1 MKSSLFLSSVGFAAL
16 SSGLL
21 QGVAWAEDTVI
32 AASASETLTIS
43 WVIKNEKEKL
53 LEQRARAVSDPQSPS
68 YQKFLTYEEINR
80 KYRPKASRIQ
90 YVAKVLKSYGLS
102 PKVHASGLFIDTP
115 ITVGQVE
122 SLASVS
128 LSSHQES
135 GRPSYLTPDKVPT
148 IPPELRGAV
157 EGIGGLDQTP
167 WRSHMT
173 PARTISSSELVAK
186 ALAADLPPHPDYNS
200 GRANTGTPAG
210 CPDALETKGYTPNQ
224 WLHAYGLD
232 QLQGMGY
239 QGQGERIAFIEI
251 DGFYQPNLDAFTDC
265 FGLPRQQLTLHTYP
279 AGAQPI
285 DPFGGLGNGET
296 MLDVEIVTAIAPEA
310 QLDIWQDTENNGESA
325 GQMMLAILAQ
335 PKKDL
340 PTIISNSTG
349 LNDTQNYY
357 DLNQVNEMAYRR
369 AAAMGIS
376 IFVASGDQ
384 GATDVAIHIHIGGV
398 TNAAPVYAAD
408 YPSSS
413 PWATAVGGTN
423 LVLDA
428 ENNIVQEIVWNN
440 WTFAGN
446 LIGDDYP
453 LFDIWAGGGGVS
465 RWFNMPSWQKKT
477 LNKDDRFRW
486 GSKPARLLPDVAL
499 LADNQPGIVII
510 EGNQSVRHPGGT
522 SAAAP
527 EMAGG
532 VALINSALRGK
543 GKKRVG
549 FMNPL
554 LYRLGKHK
562 GSLYTDVTTGNIDTM
577 WQTWGL
583 NWTEIATYQPS
594 EAFTA
599 RAGWDAATGW
609 GSPKFP
615 QLLDEL
621 LKRK

>member
-1 MKSSLFLSSVGFAAL
+1 MKYRLYRRLGLAAL

-21 QGVAWAEDTVI
+21 PCVALAEDTVT
-32 AASASETLTIS
+32 AAAASETLTIS

-68 YQKFLTYEEINR
+68 YQKYLTYEEIDR
-80 KYRPKASRIQ
+80 KYRPNASRIQ
-90 YVAKVLKSYGLS
+90 YVAKMLKSYGLS
-102 PKVHASGLFIDTP
+102 PKVHASGLFIETP

-122 SLASVS
+122 SLAGVS
-128 LSSHQES
+128 LSSHQEPGS
-135 GRPSYLTPDKVPT
+135 KAYLTPDSAPT

-157 EGIGGLDQTP
+157 EGIGGLNQTP
-167 WRSHMT
+167 WRSHRT
-173 PARTISSSELVAK
+173 PERAVSSAELAAK
-186 ALAADLPPHPDYNS
+186 ALVTDLPPHPDYHS
-200 GRANTGTPAG
+200 ARPNTGTPAG
-210 CPDALETKGYTPNQ
+210 CPEALATLGYTPNQ

-232 QLQGMGY
+232 QLQAMGY
-239 QGQGERIAFIEI
+239 RGQGERITFIEI

-265 FGLPRQQLTLHTYP
+265 FGLPRQQMAIHTYP
-279 AGAQPI
+279 ADAQPI
-285 DPFGGLGNGET
+285 DPFGAMGNSET

-310 QLDIWQDTENNGESA
+310 RLDIWQDTTTGISA
-325 GQMMLAILAQ
+325 GEMMLAILAQ

-349 LNDTQNYY
+349 LNDTQNVY
-357 DLNQVNEMAYRR
+357 DWNLVNEKAYRR

-384 GATDVAIHIHIGGV
+384 GATDVTYTLMEGKV

-428 ENNIVQEIVWNN
+428 GNNIVQEIVWND
-440 WTFAGN
+440 WTFIGN
-446 LIGDDYP
+446 VFNGDYP
-453 LFDIWAGGGGVS
+453 LFDLWAGGGGIS
-465 RWFNMPSWQKKT
+465 RWFNMPSWQKKAV
-477 LNKDDRFRW
+477 KDRFTW
-486 GSKPARLLPDVAL
+486 DSDKPARLLPDVAL
-499 LADNQPGIVII
+499 LADGNPGIVIFD
-510 EGNQSVRHPGGT
+510 GNQRVVRMMGT

-532 VALINSALRGK
+532 IALINSALRDTS
-543 GKKRVG
+543 KKRVG

-554 LYRLGKHK
+554 LYRLGKNQ
-562 GSLYTDVTTGNIDTM
+562 GSVYTDVTTGNIDTM
-577 WQTWGL
+577 WLTFGKTWADIKKAEPL
-583 NWTEIATYQPS
+583 ELFNAK
-594 EAFTA
+594 
-599 RAGWDAATGW
+599 AGWDGASGW